1 MTTAALNHTTKPDPS
16 LGYGNYLRFSK
27 LVQDRC
33 GLYFPDRRRAEL
45 ELGVRQ
51 AFAAS
56 TCADLDDYYRLLQDP
71 GDGAVEM
78 DRLINALTISE
89 SHFFRDAGQFDALYN
104 HVLPRIIERRRF
116 VRAMRIWS
124 AGCASG
130 EEPYSIAMV
139 LRELLPD
146 VDEWSITILGT
157 DINTE
162 ALDRARKA
170 VYSDWSFRED
180 RAKHWRLR
188 YFRPQ
193 GKRYELVPEVRHM
206 VTFAQLNLVED
217 SYPAYETNTTLMD
230 LILCRNVTI
239 YFTDPII
246 RRIVE
251 RFYDALV
258 DGGWL
263 VVGHSETSL
272 TTYRRFQA
280 RNFPD
285 AILYQRTGQPTA
297 IPPDWEW
304 LTGPPAWE
312 DKTTEVVGDLGLDIP
327 VPAPVPIPIDV
338 QRVSA
343 AEGFESDQVLA
354 SVPAPVDIQPTPPIE
369 ETGQCALLIEND
381 DPLERA
387 REFLDY
393 GRSEQARDLLLEL
406 ASLGPDHAQT
416 CALLGRAYANL
427 GCWAEAEH
435 WCRQAVRFD
444 KLALDAYYTL
454 ALVLQHQGQIA
465 QAIEAMKKVIYIDHN
480 YVLGHFGLA
489 NLYRTNDQLPQ
500 AHKSLDNARRL
511 LEARA
516 DNEVI
521 PDSSGITAK
530 RLWEAT
536 IRQQQQWV
544 AEVNGL

>member
-1 MTTAALNHTTKPDPS
+1 MTTAALSYPSTNSGHCAAKTIPS
-16 LGYGNYLRFSK
+16 LGYGDYLRFSK

-33 GLYFPDRRRAEL
+33 GLYFPDSRRAEL

-56 TCADLDDYYRLLQDP
+56 TCANLDDYYHLLQDP
-71 GDGAVEM
+71 GDGAMEM

-104 HVLPRIIERRRF
+104 HVLPQIIKRRRS
-116 VRAMRIWS
+116 VRTMRIWS

-130 EEPYSIAMV
+130 EEPYSIAML
-139 LRELLPD
+139 LRGLLPD

-157 DINTE
+157 DLNTE

-170 VYSDWSFRED
+170 VYSDWAFREV
-180 RAKHWRLR
+180 RAKQWRLR

-193 GKRYELVPEVRHM
+193 GKRYELIPEVRHM

-239 YFTDPII
+239 YLTESVI

-258 DGGWL
+258 DDGWL

-272 TTYRRFQA
+272 TTYRRFQV
-280 RNFPD
+280 RNFPN

-297 IPPDWEW
+297 LPPDWEW
-304 LTGPPAWE
+304 LTASPTRAGKAAEPL
-312 DKTTEVVGDLGLDIP
+312 GDLRGLDIP
-327 VPAPVPIPIDV
+327 VPAPVPVPVDV
-338 QRVSA
+338 QPIP
-343 AEGFESDQVLA
+343 
-354 SVPAPVDIQPTPPIE
+354 PAG
-369 ETGQCALLIEND
+369 TGGWARLSEDGN
-381 DPLERA
+381 PLERA
-387 REFLDY
+387 RESLDY
-393 GRSEQARDLLLEL
+393 GRSEQARDMLLEL
-406 ASLGPDHAQT
+406 INLKPDHAPT
-416 CALLGRAYANL
+416 CTLLGRAYANL
-427 GCWAEAEH
+427 GCWPEAEH

-444 KLALDAYYTL
+444 KLALEAYYTL
-454 ALVLQHQGQIA
+454 ALVLQHQGQLD

-480 YVLGHFGLA
+480 YVLAHFGLA
-489 NLYRTNDQLPQ
+489 NLYRTNGQLPLAQ
-500 AHKSLDNARRL
+500 KSLDNARRL
-511 LEARA
+511 LKARA
-516 DNEVI
+516 SDEVI
-521 PDSSGITAK
+521 PGSSGITAS
-530 RLWEAT
+530 RLREAA

-544 AEVNGL
+544 AEANGL